1 MKKILIPIL
10 SLFIFTAS
18 HADIVANISEKISEY
33 VTEIMPGDGY
43 TEVDI
48 DLTDANDNDPTINML
63 MLRNL
68 DKKETTNLFT
78 QFSIQT
84 HDVGQNSSRYIGN
97 LGLGYRFLNDDKSLM
112 LGGNVFYDR
121 DLSNNHQR
129 GSLGFEARGGN
140 LEINANFYEP
150 ISLQSTTDGR
160 KEQALAGYDFN
171 LSSQIPYVPWAR
183 VNYTSYEWEKDI
195 GTADTKGTKY
205 SSEMNINSSLVF
217 EIEYDESGNTGG
229 DDVTSA
235 GLTFVYPPR
244 DEKITIENGLTSSE
258 AFTFED
264 VSSKLDDKVK
274 RNNKIVIETQGA
286 VVITKK

>member
-129 GSLGFEARGGN
+129 GSLGLEARGGN
-140 LEINANFYEP
+140 LEINANFYED
-150 ISLQSTTDGR
+150 ISLQQIVNNR
-160 KEQALAGYDFN
+160 KEQVLGGYDLN
-171 LSSQIPYVPWAR
+171 LSSQVPYMPWVR
-183 VNYTSYEWEKDI
+183 FNYTDYEWKKDI
-195 GTADTKGTKY
+195 GSENTKGTKY
-205 SSEMNINSSLVF
+205 SSEMNITSSL
-217 EIEYDESGNTGG
+217 IIDLEYDESGNVG
-229 DDVTSA
+229 DDDIASA
-235 GLTFVYPPR
+235 NIRFVYPPR
-244 DEKITIENGLTSSE
+244 ENKPSLSNEFVSNQ
-258 AFTFED
+258 AFVKVD
-264 VSSKLDDKVK
+264 VSSKLTDKVK
-274 RNNKIVIETQGA
+274 RNNKIIIETQGA
-286 VVITKK
+286 VVFTKK